1 VGWLGL
7 EGWKDYD
14 CGKGEAMTE
23 SVEEVKATTTKGG
36 TKLVAPKIYGAM
48 LAVAAGVGAI
58 PRNGI
63 MKFGGTEYKY
73 VKNDDILDRISVLL
87 VSNKIIVQPSVSIE
101 DVNRGSR
108 PFVYVHL
115 TQTYIS
121 AEDGSSVATQVT
133 GEAAAGDDK
142 SVRKAVT
149 QAQKIAN
156 LLTFSIATGEADP
169 DGIEYKPTADEA
181 PKQSPVANK
190 ITAAKGVNA
199 ESLFNEIKVFLGAN
213 EMTGAVANALGTRI
227 SGGKTSAEWQ
237 TDVIIL
243 GDILK
248 ALKAGEVE

>member
-1 VGWLGL
+1 
-7 EGWKDYD
+7 
-14 CGKGEAMTE
+14 MTE

-48 LAVAAGVGAI
+48 LAVADGVGAI
-58 PRNGI
+58 PKNGV
-63 MKFGGTEYKY
+63 MKFGGTEYAY
-73 VKNDDILDRISVLL
+73 VKNDDILDKVSTLL
-87 VSNKIIVQPSVSIE
+87 VANKIIVQPSVKVE
-101 DVNRGSR
+101 DVTRGNR

-121 AEDGSSVATQVT
+121 AEDGSTVAIEVT

-156 LLTFSIATGEADP
+156 LLTFSISTGDPDP
-169 DGIEYKPTADEA
+169 DGIAYTAPATEV
-181 PKQSPVANK
+181 PKQSAVANK
-190 ITAAKGVNA
+190 ITAAKGANA
-199 ESLFNEIKVFLGAN
+199 ASLFNEIKVFLGAN
-213 EMTGAVANALGTRI
+213 ELTGATANALGTRI

-243 GDILK
+243 GEILK